1 MIQTPSFYTYFGKT
15 YRVESTPDGGLTGY
29 LLNIRTGEFDEA
41 PEHVREVIWAMAS
54 SDISKVPEEKFV
66 QETELARAYE
76 LKGDGPIFA
85 LYETIDGLYA
95 QAKKEDRRLQPQESA
110 LIQALRK
117 RTFKMW
123 EDELA
128 RRAAGQPPSFKAEPR
143 FPEYKPPEEGDSQ

>member
-29 LLNIRTGEFDEA
+29 LLNLSSGEFDEK
-41 PEHVREVIWAMAS
+41 PEHVREVLRAMAS
-54 SDISKVPEEKFV
+54 SDISKVPEERFV
-66 QETELARAYE
+66 QETERARAYE

-85 LYETIDGLYA
+85 LYETIDGLYQ
-95 QAKKEDRRLQPQESA
+95 QAKSENRRVEPQESA
-110 LIQALRK
+110 LIKSLRK

-128 RRAAGQPPSFKAEPR
+128 RRASGEPPSFRAEPR
-143 FPEYKPPEEGDSQ
+143 FPNRAR

>member
-1 MIQTPSFYTYFGKT
+1 MIETPAYFTYYAQT
-15 YRVESTPDGGLTGY
+15 YRVDATPEGGLTGY
-29 LLNIRTGEFDEA
+29 LLNLRTGEFDEE
-41 PEHVREVIWAMAS
+41 PSHVREVLRAMAS
-54 SDISKVPEEKFV
+54 SDISKVSEEKFV
-66 QETELARAYE
+66 QETEFARADR

-95 QAKKEDRRLQPQESA
+95 QAKKEGRRLAPQESA

-128 RRAAGQPPSFKAEPR
+128 HRAAGRTPSFRVEPR
-143 FPEYKPPEEGDSQ
+143 FPEYKPEEGDSP